1 MGLVVGGQGSRLRGG
16 GSRVNRERGCEMWGA
31 SVHPRAGELN
41 WCRLKGSKGQ
51 GQVSMR

>member
-16 GSRVNRERGCEMWGA
+16 GSRVNRECGCEMWGA